1 MKDGT
6 VVYGEH
12 IEGHNNYYI
21 DSGAAFA
28 NSYKKIQGQ
37 SQTAT
42 GVTDRTLTRITTGL
56 STSIN
61 WGTQNSNFT
70 ERQENT
76 KSGSRRLFIG
86 KDKDTG
92 GGTDDAYFAM
102 LPTSS
107 DGKQISYD
115 ITKLTGSTG
124 YIGVK
129 TGQSFGEKS
138 TRRYIYD
145 ANGVE
150 RGQLLL
156 VYGEN
161 AQTTKDNRKGEPG
174 Q

>member
-86 KDKDTG
+86 KDTG
-92 GGTDDAYFAM
+92 GGTDDA
-102 LPTSS
+102 
-107 DGKQISYD
+107 
-115 ITKLTGSTG
+115 
-124 YIGVK
+124 
-129 TGQSFGEKS
+129 
-138 TRRYIYD
+138 
-145 ANGVE
+145 
-150 RGQLLL
+150 
-156 VYGEN
+156 
-161 AQTTKDNRKGEPG
+161 
-174 Q
+174 